1 MLTTGATVHF
11 VARPWLT
18 VGAGAGLAT
27 FFTSGSGTFAKPYVQ
42 PYIVDIKP
50 GAFVPRADVR
60 SPWRHFVILRY
71 SAITFPGGFDR
82 GDFSPNSP
90 AYPTEL
96 VHQLGV
102 HFDLTPVLRGKRGN
116 W

>member
-1 MLTTGATVHF
+1 
-11 VARPWLT
+11 
-18 VGAGAGLAT
+18 
-27 FFTSGSGTFAKPYVQ
+27 
-42 PYIVDIKP
+42 
-50 GAFVPRADVR
+50 
-60 SPWRHFVILRY
+60 VILRY
-71 SAITFPGGFDR
+71 STITFPGGFDR